1 MRHLLASLAL
11 LAVGSVGCAH
21 PATVVPTPPP
31 TVPGG
36 ASSPASPT
44 AGGDSAAAAPTGAAR
59 ADCGVVRVHFPFDS
73 STVVPEDRSLLDEAG
88 SCLRRQ
94 QGLRVVIEGNA
105 DERGTVEYNI
115 ALGQRR
121 ADAVRTYLEELG
133 VSSAQVRTVS
143 YGEER
148 PLCTEHSE
156 DCWAKN
162 RRAALVPPS
171 RG

>member
-1 MRHLLASLAL
+1 MRHLLPSVVL
-11 LAVGSVGCAH
+11 LTVGAMGCAH
-21 PATVVPTPPP
+21 QP
-31 TVPGG
+31 TVAKATSPTSPG
-36 ASSPASPT
+36 ASATAPANGGSTGNTTATAPQSPQAS
-44 AGGDSAAAAPTGAAR
+44 
-59 ADCGVVRVHFPFDS
+59 CGEIRVHFPFDS
-73 STVVPEDRSLLDEAG
+73 SVVNSDDRPLLEHAG
-88 SCLRRQ
+88 TCLRDNHAM
-94 QGLRVVIEGNA
+94 RVVIEGNA

-121 ADAVRTYLEELG
+121 ADAVRQYLEQLG
-133 VSSAQVRTVS
+133 VSQDQLKTVS

-148 PLCTEHSE
+148 PLCTEHNE

>member
-1 MRHLLASLAL
+1 MR
-11 LAVGSVGCAH
+11 
-21 PATVVPTPPP
+21 
-31 TVPGG
+31 
-36 ASSPASPT
+36 
-44 AGGDSAAAAPTGAAR
+44 R
-59 ADCGVVRVHFPFDS
+59 
-73 STVVPEDRSLLDEAG
+73 G
-88 SCLRRQ
+88 SCLRRE

-121 ADAVRTYLEELG
+121 ADAVRQYLEELG
-133 VSSAQVRTVS
+133 VSPAQVRTVS

-148 PLCTEHSE
+148 PMCTEHSE